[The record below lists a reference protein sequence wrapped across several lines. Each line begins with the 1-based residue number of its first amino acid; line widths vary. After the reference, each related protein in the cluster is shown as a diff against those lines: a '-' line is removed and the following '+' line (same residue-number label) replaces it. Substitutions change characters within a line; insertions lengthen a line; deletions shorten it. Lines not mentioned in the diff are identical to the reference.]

1 MQTFCIHL
9 FDLSTSAKSTSI
21 SKEAPDL
28 TNVPKEYHNFTD
40 VFSKA
45 KAEKL
50 APHQPYNLKIKL
62 EEGTSLLIVPMYPLS
77 QSKLEVLCNFLND
90 HLHTRFICPASSS
103 HGSLVVF
110 SLKKDKSLCLLGIG
124 MGTQNPGVST
134 RVLLGL
140 GYRLENPYPSKT
152 HTRAVGVQV
161 INLYPNPYPSGG
173 EAGRDGTF
181 TFGYRYIYRYMYT
194 NTTVQYQTLDP
205 QKKIKK
211 RP

>member
-62 EEGTSLLIVPMYPLS
+62 EEGTSPLIVPMYPLS

-152 HTRAVGVQV
+152 RTPTRTPAVVRQV
-161 INLYPNPYPSGG
+161 EMARLHL
-173 EAGRDGTF
+173 DTD
-181 TFGYRYIYRYMYT
+181 IYT
-194 NTTVQYQTLDP
+194 DICIQTLLYSTKHWIH
-205 QKKIKK
+205 KKK
-211 RP
+211 